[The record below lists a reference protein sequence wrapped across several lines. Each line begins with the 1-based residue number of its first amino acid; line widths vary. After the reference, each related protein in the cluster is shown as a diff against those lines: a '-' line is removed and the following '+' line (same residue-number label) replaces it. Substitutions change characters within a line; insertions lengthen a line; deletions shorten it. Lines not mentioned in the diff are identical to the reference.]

1 MEGNKSSKILSRYFI
16 IIVLKIGLLSVTFS
30 QSTPQNSSKALMLF
44 DEAKLAI
51 QESNYD
57 EAIISYKKAIP
68 KLLEEGQIEKYC
80 EAYVETG
87 ILYYVKKELNEA
99 SNYLHISR
107 QIIQEKL
114 GKENYLYGVCLN
126 TLSTIYYDKRYV
138 QKSLNLDA
146 EALNI
151 LESTQ
156 YDTAYI
162 ADLLNNTALSKDVI
176 GDYFGAIKDINRAI
190 DYQKAIYGETHVEVA
205 HSYYN
210 LGVVYANKKENS
222 LAKGY
227 YLKALR
233 ILNHLKKEQLIIQDF
248 KFIQIYQRLA
258 FCYQEFNLLDSTEHY
273 ISKALSLQGTDE
285 SFRKYLTLEINA
297 SVKNDQEFPK
307 LAIESGHEA
316 IRLAHI
322 AFKKFIK
329 HPNLARQYTHL
340 GEIYQK
346 ANQVYSAVHYFHE
359 AFLYLAHS
367 FEDKNIHSA
376 PKAEQCFTEFYIIR
390 SLKGKARALY
400 LRYLQ
405 SQDIRD
411 LKASLATYELTHE
424 FIGRLKQDFSTM
436 GSKQQLAGDVLEVY
450 EGAIE
455 TALALHEATGD
466 QTYLEKAFFFA
477 EANKAIILLES
488 MNERMAQSASGI
500 PDSLL
505 EKEKQYR
512 VDIAYYERSVNEE
525 HNKKAAP
532 DADKIKKWEDQLY
545 TLRRE
550 YQQLIDQFEAQY
562 PKYFKLKF
570 DTQLAGLAEVRKNLL
585 NRKTA
590 FLEYFVGLEKVFLFQ
605 ITKSDF
611 QVFSFEKS
619 ENFQGDMQELL
630 QLARKKQVL
639 AAEANRLQDL
649 MYQVYESYLATAMQT
664 LPKSIDRLLI
674 VPDDVLNLVPFEIL
688 SSSKGEERYLIQ
700 DYSIGYAYSATLSQR
715 GQVKKEQQAEHLFLG
730 FAPSF
735 SNQIAENRDCSGEVL
750 ANLTHSANE
759 ITSIQA
765 MLGGEAMFG
774 NQANRDF
781 FLDQAAHYKIIHL
794 ATHACMDEENPMQS
808 KVFFADEP
816 IINQELFNLNLS
828 ADMAVLSACNTGS
841 GQLVKGDGV
850 MSLSKG
856 FIHAGC
862 PSALVS
868 LWSVDD
874 YSTSEIMISF
884 YKYLKK
890 GQSKDKAIRNAKLEY
905 LASADKV
912 KRHPFY
918 WAAFVHM
925 GDSVPLDLGGGV
937 RNWMWI
943 SLIGLGF
950 LGGLSLWSRN
960 RRQAA

>member
-1 MEGNKSSKILSRYFI
+1 MTGYNLLIRLAGIFFFFYSCSSFLFAQNTSN
-16 IIVLKIGLLSVTFS
+16 GLLYFQKAKERIEQNDF
-30 QSTPQNSSKALMLF
+30 QSAIKHYEDAIPFLVKEKNF
-44 DEAKLAI
+44 AKL
-51 QESNYD
+51 
-57 EAIISYKKAIP
+57 
-68 KLLEEGQIEKYC
+68 C
-80 EAYVETG
+80 EAYIELG
-87 ILYYVKKELNEA
+87 YMYQDKEEIDRALDYYFLAKNTIE
-99 SNYLHISR
+99 
-107 QIIQEKL
+107 
-114 GKENYLYGVCLN
+114 GKIGKSSHLYGICLIN
-126 TLSTIYYDKRYV
+126 LSTIYYDKRNIA
-138 QKSLNLDA
+138 KSLDLDK
-146 EALNI
+146 EAINI
-151 LESTQ
+151 LEEAN
-156 YDTAYI
+156 YDKGAI
-162 ADLLNNTALSKDVI
+162 SGLLNNLALTQEVI
-176 GDYFGAIKDINRAI
+176 GDFSDAISNITKAI
-190 DYQKAIYGETHVEVA
+190 DYQQNTSNPNHREIAK
-205 HSYYN
+205 SQYN
-210 LGVVYANKKENS
+210 LGIIYSSQKRYDLAVKSFKQSHNLYNALKENIN
-222 LAKGY
+222 LKQGRFDQALQKIANC
-227 YLKALR
+227 YLK
-233 ILNHLKKEQLIIQDF
+233 LNKYDSASHYLQEAIIIQDEYNSQW
-248 KFIQIYQRLA
+248 KYQTFETKAALLKVTG
-258 FCYQEFNLLDSTEHY
+258 NLNVAIST
-273 ISKALSLQGTDE
+273 AN
-285 SFRKYLTLEINA
+285 NA
-297 SVKNDQEFPK
+297 IK
-307 LAIESGHEA
+307 LAT
-316 IRLAHI
+316 IRYSKI
-322 AFKKFIK
+322 GK
-329 HPNLARQYTHL
+329 HPVIARQYTHL

-346 ANQVYSAVHYFHE
+346 NNQIDSALYYFHE
-359 AFLYLAHS
+359 AFLYLANG
-367 FEDKNIHSA
+367 FEDKNIHSI
-376 PKAEQCFTEFYIIR
+376 PKAEQCFTEFKVIR
-390 SLKGKARALY
+390 SLKGKAKALY
-400 LRYLQ
+400 LHYLQ

-411 LKASLATYELTHE
+411 LKASLATYEMTHE

-525 HNKKAAP
+525 HNKKTEP

-550 YQQLIDQFEAQY
+550 YQQLIDQFETQY
-562 PKYFKLKF
+562 PKYFKLKY
-570 DTQLAGLAEVRKNLL
+570 DTQLAGLAAVRKNLL
-585 NRKTA
+585 NRRTA

-605 ITKSDF
+605 ITKKGF

-619 ENFQGDMQELL
+619 EHFQEDMQELL
-630 QLARKKQVL
+630 QFARKKQVI
-639 AAEANRLQDL
+639 ASEANRLQEL
-649 MYQVYESYLATAMQT
+649 MYQVYQDYVAKGVET
-664 LPKSIDRLLI
+664 LPKNIDRLLI

-688 SSSKGEERYLIQ
+688 SAKEQGTQYLIQ
-700 DYSIGYAYSATLSQR
+700 DYNIGYAYSATLFQK
-715 GQVKKEQQAEHLFLG
+715 GQTKKQQQAEHLYLG

-735 SNQIAENRDCSGEVL
+735 STQIAENRDCSGEVL

-759 ITSIQA
+759 IISVQEL
-765 MLGGEAMFG
+765 LGGEVMLG
-774 NQANRDF
+774 KQAKSDF
-781 FLDQAAHYKIIHL
+781 FLDQAGHYKIIHL

-808 KVFFADEP
+808 KVFFADQP

-874 YSTSEIMISF
+874 YSTSEIMINF

-905 LASADKV
+905 LAAADKV

-918 WAAFVHM
+918 WAAFIHM
-925 GDSVPLDLGGGV
+925 GDPVALDFGEQNRKWIWMTVIGV
-937 RNWMWI
+937 
-943 SLIGLGF
+943 IGLLL
-950 LGGLSLWSRN
+950 LGQRF
-960 RRQAA
+960 RKQQDIAA

>member
-1 MEGNKSSKILSRYFI
+1 MHRIYSHLFFQLILVFLGPKNTNIAQEEIKLIPS
-16 IIVLKIGLLSVTFS
+16 IGLTYF
-30 QSTPQNSSKALMLF
+30 QQ
-44 DEAKLAI
+44 AKEAI
-51 QESNYD
+51 QNRQYD
-57 EAIISYKKAIP
+57 QAMDLHIKAIP
-68 KLLEEGQIEKYC
+68 HLIELGHKATYC
-80 EAYVETG
+80 ESYIELSVLHYWKNELDQAIEYCALAKD
-87 ILYYVKKELNEA
+87 IMKQSKE
-99 SNYLHISR
+99 
-107 QIIQEKL
+107 
-114 GKENYLYGVCLN
+114 KESELYGSCL
-126 TLSTIYYDKRYV
+126 
-138 QKSLNLDA
+138 LNL
-146 EALNI
+146 
-151 LESTQ
+151 
-156 YDTAYI
+156 
-162 ADLLNNTALSKDVI
+162 
-176 GDYFGAIKDINRAI
+176 GAF
-190 DYQKAIYGETHVEVA
+190 
-205 HSYYN
+205 YYEKRN
-210 LGVVYANKKENS
+210 
-222 LAKGY
+222 
-227 YLKALR
+227 
-233 ILNHLKKEQLIIQDF
+233 
-248 KFIQIYQRLA
+248 
-258 FCYQEFNLLDSTEHY
+258 
-273 ISKALSLQGTDE
+273 ISKALECEKEAINILEIYSPESERVANLLNNMAFTQDIIGEYSEAISNMYRSLEYRLRIFGPVHERIALSYYTLGILHKGIKDYKKAKSYFLDNYQILTKLKKIDQGLEDRE
-285 SFRKYLTLEINA
+285 FIQVFHNLAECHLALNDQDSSNYYLRKAFLLQKEDDSFRKYLTFELQTQLLLNQKNIDEAKYNAKNAIKAAHTTFINF
-297 SVKNDQEFPK
+297 N
-307 LAIESGHEA
+307 
-316 IRLAHI
+316 
-322 AFKKFIK
+322 K

-340 GEIYQK
+340 GEVFQE
-346 ANQVYSAVHYFHE
+346 NNELDSAVYYLHKALIF
-359 AFLYLAHS
+359 LAHNFEEES
-367 FEDKNIHSA
+367 FKSNPDPGNVFLEYFS
-376 PKAEQCFTEFYIIR
+376 IR
-390 SLKGKARALY
+390 SLKGKAKALY
-400 LRYLQ
+400 LRYQQ
-405 SQDIRD
+405 SQDVRD
-411 LKASLATYELTHE
+411 LKASLATYEMTHE

-525 HNKKAAP
+525 HNKKTEP

-562 PKYFKLKF
+562 PKYFKLKY

-605 ITKSDF
+605 ITKNDF

-619 ENFQGDMQELL
+619 EHFQEDMQELL
-630 QLARKKQVL
+630 QLARKKQVI
-639 AAEANRLQDL
+639 ATEANRLQEL
-649 MYQVYESYLATAMQT
+649 MYQVYQNYVAKGVEA
-664 LPKSIDRLLI
+664 LPARIDRLLI

-688 SSSKGEERYLIQ
+688 SAEEEGTQYLIQ
-700 DYSIGYAYSATLSQR
+700 DYNIGYAYSATLFQK
-715 GQVKKEQQAEHLFLG
+715 GQIKKEQQAEHLFLG

-735 SNQIAENRDCSGEVL
+735 STQIAENRDCSGEVL

-759 ITSIQA
+759 IISVQEL
-765 MLGGEAMFG
+765 LGGEVMLG
-774 NQANRDF
+774 KQANSAF
-781 FLDQAAHYKIIHL
+781 FLEQAGHYKIIHL

-874 YSTSEIMISF
+874 YSTSEIMINF

-918 WAAFVHM
+918 WAAFIHM
-925 GDSVPLDLGGGV
+925 GDPAPLDLGGGA
-937 RNWMWI
+937 RNWFWI
-943 SLIGLGF
+943 SLIGFGLLGA
-950 LGGLSLWSRN
+950 LGLWSRN
-960 RRQAA
+960 RRSAA

>member
-1 MEGNKSSKILSRYFI
+1 MKLLTFQIKLTFLLL
-16 IIVLKIGLLSVTFS
+16 VLSVNTFTS
-30 QSTPQNSSKALMLF
+30 LVANNS
-44 DEAKLAI
+44 I
-51 QESNYD
+51 QEGKDTYQKAKNLFNSGKYN
-57 EAIISYKKAIP
+57 EAFTVYLEAIP
-68 KLLEEGQIEKYC
+68 KLEEGRNFEELCDVLIDLGAISYRDGRLQQAFNYFVRAKSLIEEHLGEGNFLYAIC
-80 EAYVETG
+80 LTNLSAY
-87 ILYYVKKELNEA
+87 
-99 SNYLHISR
+99 
-107 QIIQEKL
+107 
-114 GKENYLYGVCLN
+114 
-126 TLSTIYYDKRYV
+126 YYDKRDLEKCLYFDELAIGV
-138 QKSLNLDA
+138 L
-146 EALNI
+146 ENI
-151 LESTQ
+151 R
-156 YDTAYI
+156 YDQPTI
-162 ADLLNNTALSKDVI
+162 GILLNNSALTFDLV
-176 GDYFGAIKDINRAI
+176 GDYSKAISQLKRAI
-190 DYQKAIYGETHVEVA
+190 QYQDPSNEDGNIQLAK
-205 HSYYN
+205 SYYN
-210 LGVVYANKKENS
+210 LGVVYSNYSDYNEAIENYLQS
-222 LAKGY
+222 LKIID
-227 YLKALR
+227 KA
-233 ILNHLKKEQLIIQDF
+233 IQSKIEVDQIDLIQVL
-248 KFIQIYQRLA
+248 QRLA
-258 FCYQEFNLLDSTEHY
+258 QAYQQIEDYQRTKLYLKE
-273 ISKALSLQGTDE
+273 ALSRQEHDD
-285 SFRKYLTLEINA
+285 SYRKYLVLETQTEMQCA
-297 SVKNDQEFPK
+297 LGSA
-307 LAIESGHEA
+307 LAVDSGYEA

-322 AFKKFIK
+322 AFKKFDK

-346 ANQVYSAVHYFHE
+346 ANQIDSAVHYFHE
-359 AFLYLAHS
+359 AFLYLAHG
-367 FEDKNIHSA
+367 FENKDIHSV
-376 PKAEQCFTEFYIIR
+376 PKAEQCFTEFKVIR
-390 SLKGKARALY
+390 SLKGKAKALY
-400 LRYLQ
+400 LRYRQ
-405 SQDIRD
+405 SQDIQD
-411 LKASLATYELTHE
+411 LKASLATYEMTHE

-455 TALALHEATGD
+455 AALALREATGE
-466 QTYLEKAFFFA
+466 QKYLEKALFFA

-525 HNKKAAP
+525 HNKKTEP

-562 PKYFKLKF
+562 PKYFKLKY
-570 DTQLAGLAEVRKNLL
+570 DTQLAGLAAVRKNLL

-605 ITKSDF
+605 ITKKDF

-619 ENFQGDMQELL
+619 EHFQGDMQELL
-630 QLARKKQVL
+630 QLARKKQVS
-639 AAEANRLQDL
+639 APEASRLQEL
-649 MYQVYESYLATAMQT
+649 MYQVYQAYVAKGVEA
-664 LPKSIDRLLI
+664 LPNSIDRLLI

-688 SSSKGEERYLIQ
+688 LAEEGGTQYLIQ
-700 DYSIGYAYSATLSQR
+700 DYNIGYAYSATLFQK
-715 GQVKKEQQAEHLFLG
+715 GQTKKEQQAEHLFLG

-735 SNQIAENRDCSGEVL
+735 STQIAENRDCSGEVL

-759 ITSIQA
+759 IISVQEL
-765 MLGGEAMFG
+765 LGGEVMLG
-774 NQANRDF
+774 KQANSNF
-781 FLDQAAHYKIIHL
+781 FLDQAGHYKIIHL

-808 KVFFADEP
+808 KVFFADQP

-874 YSTSEIMISF
+874 YSTSEIMINF

-918 WAAFVHM
+918 WAAFIHM
-925 GDSVPLDLGGGV
+925 GDPVALDLGGQNRRWLWMTVIGV
-937 RNWMWI
+937 
-943 SLIGLGF
+943 IGLLL
-950 LGGLSLWSRN
+950 LGQRLRKREDL
-960 RRQAA
+960 AA

>member
-1 MEGNKSSKILSRYFI
+1 MKIKKTILIYILFLLNSPLGFSNTILKNDPKVNEGLSLFEEAKIAIEEFDYE
-16 IIVLKIGLLSVTFS
+16 
-30 QSTPQNSSKALMLF
+30 KALDFHL
-44 DEAKLAI
+44 
-51 QESNYD
+51 
-57 EAIISYKKAIP
+57 KAIP
-68 KLLEEGQIEKYC
+68 LLVKNGLVEKYC
-80 EAYVETG
+80 ESYIEVGVIFKWKDNIE
-87 ILYYVKKELNEA
+87 EA
-99 SNYLHISR
+99 LKYQLKAKHLI
-107 QIIQEKL
+107 E
-114 GKENYLYGVCLN
+114 ENLSTNSYLYGVCLMN
-126 TLSTIYYDKRYV
+126 LSSIIYEKRDIT
-138 QKSLNLDA
+138 QSLRYNKQA
-146 EALNI
+146 INI
-151 LESTQ
+151 LEK
-156 YDTAYI
+156 
-162 ADLLNNTALSKDVI
+162 ADYEKQTLANLLNNISLTQDII
-176 GDYFGAIKDINRAI
+176 GDYTSAILNIEKAIKYQRGFFGNIHPDIAW
-190 DYQKAIYGETHVEVA
+190 
-205 HSYYN
+205 SLYN
-210 LGVVYANKKENS
+210 LGIIFMSKKDYRT
-222 LAKGY
+222 AKEY
-227 YLKALR
+227 YLKNLEMLKR
-233 ILNHLKKEQLIIQDF
+233 LNQQQINSKDKDF
-248 KFIQIYQRLA
+248 AKVYQRLA
-258 FCYQEFNLLDSTEHY
+258 HCYNELNLLDSTEY
-273 ISKALSLQGTDE
+273 YLKKAFALQENDG
-285 SFRKYLTLEINA
+285 SYRKYLTLEIYTDLKANQGQ
-297 SVKNDQEFPK
+297 SSS
-307 LAIESGHEA
+307 AIRSGLES

-322 AFKKFIK
+322 SFAKFNK

-346 ANQVYSAVHYFHE
+346 VNQIDSAVHYFHE
-359 AFLYLAHS
+359 AFLYLARG
-367 FEDKNIHSA
+367 FEDKNIRSV
-376 PKAEQCFTEFYIIR
+376 PKAAQCFTEFDVIR
-390 SLKGKARALY
+390 SLKGKAKALY
-400 LRYLQ
+400 LRYLE

-411 LKASLATYELTHE
+411 LKASIDTYEMTHE

-455 TALALHEATGD
+455 TALALHEVTGD
-466 QTYLEKAFFFA
+466 QAYLEKAFFFA

-525 HNKKAAP
+525 HNKKTEP

-550 YQQLIDQFEAQY
+550 YQQLIDQFETQY
-562 PKYFKLKF
+562 PKYFKLKY
-570 DTQLAGLAEVRKNLL
+570 DTQLAGLGAVRKNLL
-585 NRKTA
+585 DRKTA

-605 ITKSDF
+605 ITKNDF

-619 ENFQGDMQELL
+619 EHFQEDMQELL
-630 QLARKKQVL
+630 QLARKKQVI
-639 AAEANRLQDL
+639 ATEANRLQEL
-649 MYQVYESYLATAMQT
+649 MYQVYQNYVAKGVEA
-664 LPKSIDRLLI
+664 LPARIDRLLI

-688 SSSKGEERYLIQ
+688 SSSKEEERYLIQ

-715 GQVKKEQQAEHLFLG
+715 GQAKKKQQAEHLFLG

-750 ANLTHSANE
+750 ANLTHSVNE
-759 ITSIQA
+759 ITEIQA
-765 MLGGEAMFG
+765 LLGGEAMFG

-925 GDSVPLDLGGGV
+925 GDSVALDLGGGV

-950 LGGLSLWSRN
+950 LGALSLWSRN

>member
-1 MEGNKSSKILSRYFI
+1 MKVIISTVQIKSLVLVYILFI
-16 IIVLKIGLLSVTFS
+16 IPNMLVSKNLQENEIDEGLNLFEAAKIAIKEFDYE
-30 QSTPQNSSKALMLF
+30 KALDLHLKAIPLLVKNGHIKKYCESYIEAGVLF
-44 DEAKLAI
+44 QMKENNEEALKYQLMAKKLIAEKLAI
-51 QESNYD
+51 DSF
-57 EAIISYKKAIP
+57 
-68 KLLEEGQIEKYC
+68 
-80 EAYVETG
+80 
-87 ILYYVKKELNEA
+87 
-99 SNYLHISR
+99 
-107 QIIQEKL
+107 
-114 GKENYLYGVCLN
+114 LYGVCL
-126 TLSTIYYDKRYV
+126 
-138 QKSLNLDA
+138 LNLSSIIHERRNLTESLGYNKQA
-146 EALNI
+146 INI
-151 LESTQ
+151 LEKAN
-156 YDTAYI
+156 YDKQTLANS
-162 ADLLNNTALSKDVI
+162 LNNMALTQDII
-176 GDYFGAIKDINRAI
+176 GDHSSAILNIKKAIK
-190 DYQKAIYGETHVEVA
+190 YQTEVLGNTHLDLA
-205 HSYYN
+205 WSHYN
-210 LGVVYANKKENS
+210 LGIIFMNQKDYWT
-222 LAKGY
+222 AKRY
-227 YLKALR
+227 YLKNLEM
-233 ILNHLKKEQLIIQDF
+233 LKKLNRQEVNSKNKDF
-248 KFIQIYQRLA
+248 IKVFQRLA
-258 FCYQEFNLLDSTEHY
+258 HCYIKLNELDSTEY
-273 ISKALSLQGTDE
+273 YAKKAFALQEADR
-285 SFRKYLTLEINA
+285 SFRKYLTLEIYTDLQTNQGKT
-297 SVKNDQEFPK
+297 SV
-307 LAIESGHEA
+307 AIKSGYEA

-322 AFKKFIK
+322 AFNKFDK

-346 ANQVYSAVHYFHE
+346 ANQIDSAVYYFHE
-359 AFLYLAHS
+359 AFQYLAHG
-367 FEDKNIHSA
+367 FEDKDIRSV
-376 PKAEQCFTEFYIIR
+376 PKAEQCFTEFKVIR
-390 SLKGKARALY
+390 SLNGKARALY

-405 SQDIRD
+405 SRDIRD
-411 LKASLATYELTHE
+411 LKASLATYEMTHE

-455 TALALHEATGD
+455 TALALHEATGN
-466 QTYLEKAFFFA
+466 QAYLEKAFFFA

-488 MNERMAQSASGI
+488 MNERMAQSASDI

-525 HNKKAAP
+525 HNKETEP

-550 YQQLIDQFEAQY
+550 YQQLIDQFETQY
-562 PKYFKLKF
+562 LKYFKLKY
-570 DTQLAGLAEVRKNLL
+570 DTQLAGLGAVRKNLL
-585 NRKTA
+585 DRKTA

-605 ITKSDF
+605 ITKNDF

-619 ENFQGDMQELL
+619 EHFQEDMQELL
-630 QLARKKQVL
+630 QLARKKQVI
-639 AAEANRLQDL
+639 ATEANRLQEL
-649 MYQVYESYLATAMQT
+649 MYQVYQNYVAKGVEA
-664 LPKSIDRLLI
+664 LPARIDRLLI

-688 SSSKGEERYLIQ
+688 SSSKEEERYLIQ

-715 GQVKKEQQAEHLFLG
+715 GQAKKKQQAEHLFLG

-750 ANLTHSANE
+750 ANLTHSVNE
-759 ITSIQA
+759 ITEIQA
-765 MLGGEAMFG
+765 LLGGEAMFG

-918 WAAFVHM
+918 WAAFIHM

-950 LGGLSLWSRN
+950 LGALSLWSRN

>member
-1 MEGNKSSKILSRYFI
+1 MHKYDRVQRIVGIVLVLFLSFNISVCCSQQEKVSPNGKALYNQANAALEKSDFYLALDLFMSALPFLKKEYDTKTLREAYLGIGATHYFLGELDEALRYTMIGKEMTEKNNDLYGIILNNLSTFAYDKRDLGKSLQYDKDAITYLENSEVAKDTIALILNNLALSQEIIGDFDQSIKNLSKAIQYQEETIGITNEVIATSYYHLGGVHGNK
-16 IIVLKIGLLSVTFS
+16 
-30 QSTPQNSSKALMLF
+30 A
-44 DEAKLAI
+44 E
-51 QESNYD
+51 
-57 EAIISYKKAIP
+57 YKKAI
-68 KLLEEGQIEKYC
+68 K
-80 EAYVETG
+80 
-87 ILYYVKKELNEA
+87 
-99 SNYLHISR
+99 
-107 QIIQEKL
+107 
-114 GKENYLYGVCLN
+114 
-126 TLSTIYYDKRYV
+126 
-138 QKSLNLDA
+138 
-146 EALNI
+146 
-151 LESTQ
+151 
-156 YDTAYI
+156 
-162 ADLLNNTALSKDVI
+162 
-176 GDYFGAIKDINRAI
+176 
-190 DYQKAIYGETHVEVA
+190 
-205 HSYYN
+205 
-210 LGVVYANKKENS
+210 
-222 LAKGY
+222 Y
-227 YLKALR
+227 YLKSIDILSEVKR
-233 ILNHLKKEQLIIQDF
+233 IGKTINRTDII
-248 KFIQIYQRLA
+248 KLYQRLA
-258 FCYQEFNLLDSTEHY
+258 QNYLKLENKDSVNHY
-273 ISKALSLQGTDE
+273 LEEAIKLQKVDE
-285 SFRKYLTLEINA
+285 SYRKYLTLEIDANL
-297 SVKNDQEFPK
+297 KNDQGLPK
-307 LAIESGHEA
+307 LALESGHEA

-322 AFKKFIK
+322 AFKKFNK

-346 ANQVYSAVHYFHE
+346 ANQIDSAVHYFHE
-359 AFLYLAHS
+359 AFLYLAHG
-367 FEDKNIHSA
+367 FEDKNIHSV
-376 PKAEQCFTEFYIIR
+376 PKAEQCFTEFKVIR
-390 SLKGKARALY
+390 SLNGKARVLY

-405 SQDIRD
+405 SQNLRD
-411 LKASLATYELTHE
+411 LKASLATYEMTHE
-424 FIGRLKQDFSTM
+424 FIGRLKQDISTM

-455 TALALHEATGD
+455 SALALHEATGD

-512 VDIAYYERSVNEE
+512 VDIAYYERSVNDE
-525 HNKKAAP
+525 HNKKTVP
-532 DADKIKKWEDQLY
+532 DADKVKKWEDQLY

-550 YQQLIDQFEAQY
+550 YQQLIDQFEVKY
-562 PKYFKLKF
+562 PKYFQLKY
-570 DTQLAGLAEVRKNLL
+570 DTKLAGVSEVRKNLL
-585 NRKTA
+585 DRKTA

-605 ITKSDF
+605 ITKNDF

-619 ENFQGDMQELL
+619 EYFQEDMQELL
-630 QLARKKQVL
+630 QLARKKQVI
-639 AAEANRLQDL
+639 ATEANRLQEL
-649 MYQVYESYLATAMQT
+649 MYQVYQNYVAKGVEA
-664 LPKSIDRLLI
+664 LPARIDRLLI

-688 SSSKGEERYLIQ
+688 SSSKEEERYLIQ

-715 GQVKKEQQAEHLFLG
+715 GQAKKKQQAEHLFLG

-750 ANLTHSANE
+750 ANLTHSVNE
-759 ITSIQA
+759 ITEIQA
-765 MLGGEAMFG
+765 LLGGEAMFG

-918 WAAFVHM
+918 WAAFIHM
-925 GDSVPLDLGGGV
+925 GDSVPLDLGGRV
-937 RNWMWI
+937 RNWIWI

-950 LGGLSLWSRN
+950 LGALSLWSRN

>member
-1 MEGNKSSKILSRYFI
+1 MHKDDRVQKIVIALILFLSFN
-16 IIVLKIGLLSVTFS
+16 LSVCCA
-30 QSTPQNSSKALMLF
+30 QQQEKVSSNGENLYNQATAALEKSDFNLALDLF
-44 DEAKLAI
+44 LSALPILKKENDTKTLRETYLGIGATHYFMGEIDEA
-51 QESNYD
+51 
-57 EAIISYKKAIP
+57 
-68 KLLEEGQIEKYC
+68 LEY
-80 EAYVETG
+80 TM
-87 ILYYVKKELNEA
+87 
-99 SNYLHISR
+99 R
-107 QIIQEKL
+107 
-114 GKENYLYGVCLN
+114 GKEMTEKTHDLYGIILN
-126 TLSTIYYDKRYV
+126 NLSTFAYDKRDLG
-138 QKSLNLDA
+138 KSL
-146 EALNI
+146 
-151 LESTQ
+151 Q
-156 YDTAYI
+156 YDKNAITYLENSEVSKDKI
-162 ADLLNNTALSKDVI
+162 ALILNNLALSQEII
-176 GDYFGAIKDINRAI
+176 GDFDQSIKNLSKAIQYQVETIGKINKAIAKSYYHLGGIYGNKTEYRKAIK
-190 DYQKAIYGETHVEVA
+190 
-205 HSYYN
+205 
-210 LGVVYANKKENS
+210 
-222 LAKGY
+222 Y
-227 YLKALR
+227 YLKSIDILSEVKR
-233 ILNHLKKEQLIIQDF
+233 IGKTIKETDIIQL
-248 KFIQIYQRLA
+248 YQRLA
-258 FCYQEFNLLDSTEHY
+258 QNYLELEQQDSVRHYLTEAIKLQEE
-273 ISKALSLQGTDE
+273 DE
-285 SFRKYLTLEINA
+285 SYRKYLTLEIDA
-297 SVKNDQEFPK
+297 TQKNIQGLTE
-307 LAIESGHEA
+307 LAFESGYEA
-316 IRLAHI
+316 IRVAHI
-322 AFKKFIK
+322 AFKKFSK
-329 HPNLARQYTHL
+329 HPVIARQYTHL

-346 ANQVYSAVHYFHE
+346 ANQIDSAVHYFHE
-359 AFLYLAHS
+359 AFLYLAHG
-367 FEDKNIHSA
+367 FEDENIHSV
-376 PKAEQCFTEFYIIR
+376 PKAEQCFTEFKVIR

-405 SQDIRD
+405 SQDIKD
-411 LKASLATYELTHE
+411 LEASLATYEMTHE
-424 FIGRLKQDFSTM
+424 FVGRLKQDFSTM

-455 TALALHEATGD
+455 TAVALHEATGE

-505 EKEKQYR
+505 KKEKQYR

-525 HNKKAAP
+525 HNKKTEP

-550 YQQLIDQFEAQY
+550 YQQLIDQFEVKY
-562 PKYFKLKF
+562 PKYFKLKY

-611 QVFSFEKS
+611 QVFSFEKP

-649 MYQVYESYLATAMQT
+649 MYQVYEGYLATAMQT

-715 GQVKKEQQAEHLFLG
+715 GQAKKKQQAEHLFLG

-750 ANLTHSANE
+750 ANLTHSVNE
-759 ITSIQA
+759 ITEIQA
-765 MLGGEAMFG
+765 LLGGEAMFG

-890 GQSKDKAIRNAKLEY
+890 GQSKDKAIRNAKLEF

-912 KRHPFY
+912 KKHPFY
-918 WAAFVHM
+918 WAAFIHM
-925 GDSVPLDLGGGV
+925 GDSVPLDLGGGMPK
-937 RNWMWI
+937 WFWI

-950 LGGLSLWSRN
+950 FGGLSLWSRN

>member
-1 MEGNKSSKILSRYFI
+1 MILHSKMLAIT
-16 IIVLKIGLLSVTFS
+16 LLSLFS
-30 QSTPQNSSKALMLF
+30 SSILADQYYQKNDLEPDQGLSLF
-44 DEAKLAI
+44 IEA
-51 QESNYD
+51 
-57 EAIISYKKAIP
+57 KKAIANEDFESASKIYLKAIP
-68 KLLEEGQIEKYC
+68 FLLENKEVEKYC
-80 EAYVETG
+80 EAYIELGVISHWEDKHDEATNYYVVAKKALEENLAQNSSLYGMCLLNLSG
-87 ILYYVKKELNEA
+87 ILY
-99 SNYLHISR
+99 
-107 QIIQEKL
+107 
-114 GKENYLYGVCLN
+114 
-126 TLSTIYYDKRYV
+126 DKRNISKAFEYEKQAV
-138 QKSLNLDA
+138 SILENLDY
-146 EALNI
+146 EK
-151 LESTQ
+151 ET
-156 YDTAYI
+156 I
-162 ADLLNNTALSKDVI
+162 ATLLNNLALTQDI
-176 GDYFGAIKDINRAI
+176 LGDYSNAMINLNRAI
-190 DYQKAIYGETHVEVA
+190 QYQVDTFGPIHIDVA
-205 HSYYN
+205 WSLYN
-210 LGVVYANKKENS
+210 LGYVIKDQGHYKEAIVFFLKNLDTLIKLKNQNVVVKE
-222 LAKGY
+222 
-227 YLKALR
+227 
-233 ILNHLKKEQLIIQDF
+233 I
-248 KFIQIYQRLA
+248 KFIQVFQQLA
-258 FCYQEFNLLDSTEHY
+258 RCYQGINHY
-273 ISKALSLQGTDE
+273 DESMHYLSKASMLQKQDN
-285 SFRKYLTLEINA
+285 SYRKYLTLEIKAELLSAQN
-297 SVKNDQEFPK
+297 KPK
-307 LAIESGHEA
+307 SALNTAREA
-316 IRLAHI
+316 IRIAHSS
-322 AFKKFIK
+322 FKKFKK
-329 HPNLARQYTHL
+329 HPVLARQHTHL

-346 ANQVYSAVHYFHE
+346 NNQIDSAVHYFHE
-359 AFLYLAHS
+359 ALLYLAHG
-367 FEDKNIHSA
+367 FEDKNIHSI
-376 PKAEQCFTEFYIIR
+376 PKTEQCFAEFEVIR

-400 LRYLQ
+400 LRYQ
-405 SQDIRD
+405 KSQNLKD
-411 LKASLATYELTHE
+411 LTASVATYEMTHE
-424 FIGRLKQDFSTM
+424 FIGHLKQDISTM

-525 HNKKAAP
+525 HNKKTEP

-562 PKYFKLKF
+562 PKYFKLKY

-590 FLEYFVGLEKVFLFQ
+590 FLEYFVGLKKVFLFQ
-605 ITKSDF
+605 ITKNDF

-619 ENFQGDMQELL
+619 EHFQEDMQELL
-630 QLARKKQVL
+630 QLARKKQVI
-639 AAEANRLQDL
+639 ATEANRLQEL
-649 MYQVYESYLATAMQT
+649 MYQVYQNYVAKGVEA
-664 LPKSIDRLLI
+664 LPARIDRLLI

-688 SSSKGEERYLIQ
+688 SPKEEGTQYLIQ
-700 DYSIGYAYSATLSQR
+700 DYNIGYAYSATLFQK
-715 GQVKKEQQAEHLFLG
+715 GQIKKEQPAEHLFLG

-735 SNQIAENRDCSGEVL
+735 STQIAENRDCSGEVL

-759 ITSIQA
+759 ILSVQEL
-765 MLGGEAMFG
+765 LGGEVMLG
-774 NQANRDF
+774 KQANSDF
-781 FLDQAAHYKIIHL
+781 FLEQAGHYKIIHL

-874 YSTSEIMISF
+874 YSTSEIMINF

-918 WAAFVHM
+918 WAAFIHM
-925 GDSVPLDLGGGV
+925 GDPAPLDLGGGA
-937 RNWMWI
+937 RNWLWI
-943 SLIGLGF
+943 SLIGFGLLGA
-950 LGGLSLWSRN
+950 LGLWSRN
-960 RRQAA
+960 RRSAA

>member
-1 MEGNKSSKILSRYFI
+1 MHEVSIKV
-16 IIVLKIGLLSVTFS
+16 IIVVKIIALSLSNPAAASGQTSLDTMEENGLIYFHRAKEALQNEEYDQALKFYQRGLPSLAK
-30 QSTPQNSSKALMLF
+30 QDQNS
-44 DEAKLAI
+44 
-51 QESNYD
+51 
-57 EAIISYKKAIP
+57 
-68 KLLEEGQIEKYC
+68 KYC
-80 EAYVETG
+80 EALIELSVLHYWKNELDQAIEYCVLAKD
-87 ILYYVKKELNEA
+87 IMKQSKE
-99 SNYLHISR
+99 
-107 QIIQEKL
+107 
-114 GKENYLYGVCLN
+114 KESELYGSCL
-126 TLSTIYYDKRYV
+126 
-138 QKSLNLDA
+138 LNL
-146 EALNI
+146 
-151 LESTQ
+151 
-156 YDTAYI
+156 
-162 ADLLNNTALSKDVI
+162 
-176 GDYFGAIKDINRAI
+176 GAF
-190 DYQKAIYGETHVEVA
+190 
-205 HSYYN
+205 YYEKRN
-210 LGVVYANKKENS
+210 
-222 LAKGY
+222 
-227 YLKALR
+227 
-233 ILNHLKKEQLIIQDF
+233 
-248 KFIQIYQRLA
+248 
-258 FCYQEFNLLDSTEHY
+258 
-273 ISKALSLQGTDE
+273 ISKALECEKEAINILEIYSPESERVANLLNNMAFTQDIIGEYSEAISNMSRSLEYRLKTFGPVHERAALSFYTLGILHKGIKEYKKAKGYFLDNYHILTKLKRVDQNLEDSE
-285 SFRKYLTLEINA
+285 FIQAFQNLAECHLALNDQDSSNFYLRKAFLLQKEDDSFRKYLTFELQTQLLLNQKNIDEAKYNANKAIKAAHTAFINF
-297 SVKNDQEFPK
+297 N
-307 LAIESGHEA
+307 
-316 IRLAHI
+316 
-322 AFKKFIK
+322 K

-340 GEIYQK
+340 GEVFQE
-346 ANQVYSAVHYFHE
+346 NNELDSAVYYLHKALIF
-359 AFLYLAHS
+359 LAHNFEEES
-367 FEDKNIHSA
+367 FESNPDPGNVFLEYFS
-376 PKAEQCFTEFYIIR
+376 IR
-390 SLKGKARALY
+390 SLKGKAKALY
-400 LRYLQ
+400 LHYLQ
-405 SQDIRD
+405 SQDVRD
-411 LKASLATYELTHE
+411 LKASLATYEMTHE

-525 HNKKAAP
+525 HNKKTEP

-550 YQQLIDQFEAQY
+550 YQQLIDQFEVQY
-562 PKYFKLKF
+562 PKYFKLKY
-570 DTQLAGLAEVRKNLL
+570 DTQLAGLAAVRKNLL
-585 NRKTA
+585 NRKAA

-605 ITKSDF
+605 ITKKDF

-619 ENFQGDMQELL
+619 EHFQEDMQELL
-630 QLARKKQVL
+630 QLARKKQVI
-639 AAEANRLQDL
+639 ASEASRLQEL
-649 MYQVYESYLATAMQT
+649 MYQVYQDYVAKGVET
-664 LPKSIDRLLI
+664 LPKNIDRLLI

-688 SSSKGEERYLIQ
+688 SAEEEGTQYLIQ
-700 DYSIGYAYSATLSQR
+700 DYNIGYAYSATLFQK
-715 GQVKKEQQAEHLFLG
+715 GQTKKQQQAEHLYLG

-735 SNQIAENRDCSGEVL
+735 STQIAENRDCSGEVL

-759 ITSIQA
+759 IISVQEL
-765 MLGGEAMFG
+765 LGGEVMLG
-774 NQANRDF
+774 KQAKSDF
-781 FLDQAAHYKIIHL
+781 FLDQAGHYKIIHL

-808 KVFFADEP
+808 KVFFADQP

-874 YSTSEIMISF
+874 YSTSEIMINF

-918 WAAFVHM
+918 WAAFIHM
-925 GDSVPLDLGGGV
+925 GDPVALDFGGQNRKWIWMTVIGV
-937 RNWMWI
+937 
-943 SLIGLGF
+943 IGLLL
-950 LGGLSLWSRN
+950 LGQRF
-960 RRQAA
+960 RKQQDIAA